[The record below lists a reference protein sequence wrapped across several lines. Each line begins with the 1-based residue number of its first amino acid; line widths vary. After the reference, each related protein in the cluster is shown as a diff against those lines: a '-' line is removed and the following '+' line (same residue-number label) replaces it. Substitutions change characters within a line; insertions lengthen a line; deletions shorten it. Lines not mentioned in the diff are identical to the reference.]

1 MYADLTGEER
11 NDHTTISIRMYVCG
25 LNGGGEDTNCVFAKF
40 SAQQEAGGTFKYVC
54 DLQDLRVRTERSSE
68 LTNSPHSKKPEELLN
83 MYAICRICV
92 CEQKGVAS

>member
-1 MYADLTGEER
+1 
-11 NDHTTISIRMYVCG
+11 MYVCG

-68 LTNSPHSKKPEELLN
+68 LKTGLALVSGKRNYVLFLSVF
-83 MYAICRICV
+83 MYVCVCACV
-92 CEQKGVAS
+92 CEGACLFL